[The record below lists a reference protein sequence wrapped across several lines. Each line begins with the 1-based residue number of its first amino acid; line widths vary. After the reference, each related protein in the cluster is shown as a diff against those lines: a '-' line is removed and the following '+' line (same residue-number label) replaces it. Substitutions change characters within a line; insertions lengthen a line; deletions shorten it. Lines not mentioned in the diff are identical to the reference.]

1 MEQFSAIVEE
11 PRKGILVLPI
21 PTEIMRKYG
30 LKPFMAVNWET
41 EKNSAKISFSKT
53 VKIRLDLDRKTIKL
67 AKQIMELEGMGSLDE
82 VFNNVILAFLK
93 KEGITK
99 EKTDAIS
106 FLYPMDFFKKKYW
119 LIDDYEKR
127 KKLKN

>member
-1 MEQFSAIVEE
+1 MKKFSVRVEE
-11 PRKGILVLPI
+11 PRKGIFVLPLPEGI
-21 PTEIMRKYG
+21 IKKYK
-30 LKPFMAVNWET
+30 LRPFMAANLQIAENLIKV
-41 EKNSAKISFSKT
+41 SFSKT
-53 VKIRLDLDRKTIKL
+53 VKIKLDLDRKTIKL
-67 AKQIMELEGMGSLDE
+67 AKQIMEREGMGSIDE
-82 VFNNVILAFLK
+82 VINNVILEFLRK
-93 KEGITK
+93 NGFTK